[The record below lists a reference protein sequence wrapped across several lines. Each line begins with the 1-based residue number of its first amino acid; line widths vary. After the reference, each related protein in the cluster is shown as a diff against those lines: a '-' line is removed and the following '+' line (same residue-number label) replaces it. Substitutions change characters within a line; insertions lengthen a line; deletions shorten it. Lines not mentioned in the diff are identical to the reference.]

1 MSFLENPFEVL
12 ENIKLDFEQEIKSNE
27 SQILQIQN
35 RQREI
40 REQEKLENLS
50 SNVFREELKRGSENI
65 RKINQEIET
74 LKDELK
80 KIESKI
86 LNEQFDLFAKV
97 QAAKESGI
105 SRISNSIPNDYD
117 ESMFFKINDIFLNK
131 ISKELCYDE
140 DLERLQ
146 DLDHYLGSNLNSFEI
161 RDAMLFKI
169 NGSVSW
175 SKSSYSEKDLIT
187 EEDAMLRNFQ
197 EKYK

>member
-12 ENIKLDFEQEIKSNE
+12 ENIKLDFQQEIKNNE
-27 SQILQIQN
+27 SEILQIQN
-35 RQREI
+35 REREI
-40 REQEKLENLS
+40 REQERLKNLS

-105 SRISNSIPNDYD
+105 STISNSIPKTANIENVLIPVEIKKPAD
-117 ESMFFKINDIFLNK
+117 NTLR
-131 ISKELCYDE
+131 
-140 DLERLQ
+140 DLL
-146 DLDHYLGSNLNSFEI
+146 
-161 RDAMLFKI
+161 
-169 NGSVSW
+169 
-175 SKSSYSEKDLIT
+175 LIGG
-187 EEDAMLRNFQ
+187 ALLVL
-197 EKYK
+197 

>member
-12 ENIKLDFEQEIKSNE
+12 ENIKLDFQQEIKNNE
-27 SQILQIQN
+27 SEILQIQN
-35 RQREI
+35 REREI

-105 SRISNSIPNDYD
+105 SRISNSIPKTANIENVLIPVEIKKPAD
-117 ESMFFKINDIFLNK
+117 NTLR
-131 ISKELCYDE
+131 
-140 DLERLQ
+140 DLL
-146 DLDHYLGSNLNSFEI
+146 
-161 RDAMLFKI
+161 
-169 NGSVSW
+169 
-175 SKSSYSEKDLIT
+175 LIGG
-187 EEDAMLRNFQ
+187 ALLVL
-197 EKYK
+197 